1 MTKDTIGVDISKGAL
16 DAYRFSTGEHRQFLN
31 DLAGCSTFIDW
42 VREDKVDRVVFEP
55 TGPYHRS
62 FERALGKAGVP
73 ISKINPRHARRFA
86 EATGSLAKTD
96 RVDAAMLARMG
107 MLLEPATRP
116 IISETLDELRDL
128 SLARQALIKDRTA
141 AKNRQKVLRIGL
153 LRRQN
158 IQRLKQIEGQLTAI
172 HSAIETLVQGNEDLK
187 LRANILIS
195 IPGISTLTAH
205 TLLIDM
211 PELGTLDARQVA
223 SLAGLAPVTRESGTW
238 KGRSFIRGGR
248 ARLRQALYMPA
259 LAACRFNP
267 DYKIKYAQMKAAGKP
282 SKVAITAVMRK
293 LIVLANAL
301 IRDCSYWTPKRA

>member
-1 MTKDTIGVDISKGAL
+1 MDS
-16 DAYRFSTGEHRQFLN
+16 
-31 DLAGCSTFIDW
+31 
-42 VREDKVDRVVFEP
+42 
-55 TGPYHRS
+55 
-62 FERALGKAGVP
+62 
-73 ISKINPRHARRFA
+73 
-86 EATGSLAKTD
+86 
-96 RVDAAMLARMG
+96 AMLARTG
-107 MLLEPATRP
+107 MLLEPDVRP
-116 IISETLDELRDL
+116 IISETLDKLRDL

-141 AKNRQKVLRIGL
+141 AKNRQKVLRVL
-153 LRRQN
+153 LLQKQN
-158 IQRLKQIEGQLTAI
+158 TQRLRQIESQLKAI
-172 HSAIETLVQGNEDLK
+172 HTTIETLVRSNEDLK
-187 LRANILIS
+187 SRANILVS

-205 TLLIDM
+205 TFLSDM

-301 IRDCSYWTPKRA
+301 IRDRRYWTPKMT

>member
-1 MTKDTIGVDISKGAL
+1 MTKDTIGVDISKGTL

-31 DLAGCSTFIDW
+31 DQAGYSTFIVW
-42 VREDKVDRVVFEP
+42 AREDKVERVVFEP

-62 FERALGKAGVP
+62 FERALGKAGLP

-107 MLLEPATRP
+107 MLLEPDTRL
-116 IISETLDELRDL
+116 IISETLDQLRDL

-158 IQRLKQIEGQLTAI
+158 IQRLKQIEGQLAAI

-187 LRANILIS
+187 LRANILVS

-248 ARLRQALYMPA
+248 GRLRQALYMPA
-259 LAACRFNP
+259 LAACRSNP
-267 DYKIKYAQMKAAGKP
+267 EYKIKYAQMKAAGKP

-301 IRDCSYWTPKRA
+301 IRDCRYWTPKAA

>member
-248 ARLRQALYMPA
+248 ARLRRFRSIWPA
-259 LAACRFNP
+259 SRRYLPRGAR
-267 DYKIKYAQMKAAGKP
+267 
-282 SKVAITAVMRK
+282 AIRRGNTADKTV
-293 LIVLANAL
+293 LIVGDRNPLPN
-301 IRDCSYWTPKRA
+301 